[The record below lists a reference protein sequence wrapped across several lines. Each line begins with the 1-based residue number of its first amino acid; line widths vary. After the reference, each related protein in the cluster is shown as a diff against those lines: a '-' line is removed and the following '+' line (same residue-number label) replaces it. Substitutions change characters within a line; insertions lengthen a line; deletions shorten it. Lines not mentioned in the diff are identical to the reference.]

1 MVLLTMKRFII
12 WGAGR
17 RGRRLYDFLK
27 YKGLQNCVYCFVDA
41 EAASI
46 KYIDEI
52 KVLSFEETVS
62 LDYPYFISVLDS
74 EASREIEKTLKNAG
88 KEYYSDYEYLS
99 LIIQKEGEDMV
110 SFNRDFCAFFHI
122 NSMDAYFERA
132 EQSDVLQTFWSESS
146 SFYKM
151 FKQMDTSNIIELA
164 CGRGRHVS
172 MYDKIAGHITLV
184 DILDKNIEYCK
195 KRFKDKGNISYYCN
209 NGTDLSD
216 LADST
221 YTSLFTYDA
230 MVHFELLD
238 IASYLKE
245 FYRVLKAG
253 SYVLVHHS
261 NNTSNYKVSF
271 ENGIHG
277 RNYMSRDIFAY
288 LAYRNG
294 FEIVRQEII
303 DWGGQ
308 KDLDCISF
316 LKKP

>member
-1 MVLLTMKRFII
+1 MVLLTMKQFII
-12 WGAGR
+12 WGAGK

-27 YKGLQNCVYCFVDA
+27 YKGLQNGIYCFVDA
-41 EAASI
+41 AADSI
-46 KYIDEI
+46 KDIDGI
-52 KVLSFEETVS
+52 KVLPFDETVS

-74 EASREIEKTLKNAG
+74 DASGEIEKILKAAG
-88 KEYYSDYEYLS
+88 KEYYSDYKDIS
-99 LIIQKEGEDMV
+99 LIIQQEGEDMV
-110 SFNRDFCAFFHI
+110 SFNRDFCAFFHMT
-122 NSMDAYFERA
+122 MDAYFERA
-132 EQSDVLQTFWSESS
+132 EQRDALQTFWSESS
-146 SFYKM
+146 PFYKM
-151 FKQMDTSNIIELA
+151 FRQMDTSNIIELA
-164 CGRGRHVS
+164 CGHGRHVP
-172 MYDKIAGHITLV
+172 MYDKTAGHITLV
-184 DILDKNIEYCK
+184 DILNKNIEYCK
-195 KRFKDKGNISYYCN
+195 QRFKDKSNISYYCN

-245 FYRVLKAG
+245 FYRVLKSG

-261 NNTSNYKVSF
+261 NNTSDYKVSF
-271 ENGIHG
+271 ENGVHG